1 MAVLSPEEVRRLNA
15 EFMQECRK
23 ELLKKGVFSKGL
35 RVPSDKLRAC
45 FKAKWQEY
53 KKRLV
58 AERL

>member
-1 MAVLSPEEVRRLNA
+1 MAILSPEEVRRLNA
-15 EFMQECRK
+15 QFMEECRK

-35 RVPSDKLRAC
+35 RVPADKLRAC

-58 AERL
+58 VERL